1 MTDIENETA
10 AAGSKRDR
18 TILLAGLITY
28 GVGQSLLYII
38 FLPLG
43 LELGMPAWQIG
54 TIISISNLAILFS
67 APFWG
72 KTSDSWGRR
81 TVFVVGMVGYGI
93 GYAALAVGI
102 QAGLAGVILGLPL
115 FMGLVAARLIYGV
128 FAGAAQPAAQAY
140 MADTTD
146 ESSRAQAMAMIAAA
160 GGLGTIIGP
169 IFAGFLAKVDPL
181 FPMYAAAAI
190 GLLAAVWA
198 QFRLVEPAKHTH
210 AKASE
215 GTARVFKMIFPYLL
229 GWFVVFFVFTAI
241 QMIAG
246 FMIGNQLGV
255 TETDEQIAIIRNAF
269 MCMAIITVIMQV
281 VVMQK
286 FKMQPRLLLRVA
298 FIIFGL
304 VLLILPTA
312 VTTLQLYVVF
322 VGMGFAV
329 SLAMPSLTAA
339 ASLSLGPQDQGIGAG
354 LLTAA
359 PTFGMVL
366 GPLSMGFLY
375 EFSPVLSVQLCAGMV
390 LLTGIYFW
398 FVNVPL
404 TDLSKAGVKVDKV

>member
-1 MTDIENETA
+1 MTEAKTNNT
-10 AAGSKRDR
+10 AAGSNRDR

-43 LELGMPAWQIG
+43 LELGMSTGEIG

-67 APFWG
+67 APIWG
-72 KTSDSWGRR
+72 KKSDSWGRR
-81 TVFVVGMVGYGI
+81 TVFVVGMVGYGV
-93 GYAALAVGI
+93 GYAALAMGI
-102 QAGLAGVILGLPL
+102 QAGLAGVMLGLPL
-115 FMGLVAARLIYGV
+115 FMGLVAARLVYGV

-140 MADTTD
+140 IADTTD
-146 ESSRAQAMAMIAAA
+146 ESTRAQGMAMVAAA

-190 GLLAAVWA
+190 GILAAIWA
-198 QFRLVEPAKHTH
+198 QFRLVEPEKH
-210 AKASE
+210 AEPRPSS
-215 GTARVFKMIFPYLL
+215 GTARVFKSIFPYLL
-229 GWFVVFFVFTAI
+229 GWFVVFYVFTAI

-255 TETDEQIAIIRNAF
+255 SETDEQIAIIRNAF
-269 MCMAIITVIMQV
+269 MFMAVITVIMQV
-281 VVMQK
+281 VIMQK

-298 FIIFGL
+298 FIIFGA
-304 VLLILPTA
+304 VLLVLPTA
-312 VTTLQLYVVF
+312 SSTMQLYAVF

-339 ASLSLGPQDQGIGAG
+339 ASLTLGAQDQGVGAG

-366 GPLSMGFLY
+366 GPMSMGFLY
-375 EFSPVLSVQLCAGMV
+375 QVSPVLSIQLCAGMV
-390 LLTGIYFW
+390 ILTGIYFW
-398 FVNVPL
+398 FVKVPL
-404 TDLSKAGVKVDKV
+404 VPLAAKVTK

>member
-1 MTDIENETA
+1 MSDPKNNNT
-10 AAGSKRDR
+10 AAGSSRDR
-18 TILLAGLITY
+18 TILLFGLITY

-43 LELGMPAWQIG
+43 LDLGMSTGEIG

-67 APFWG
+67 APIWG

-81 TVFVVGMVGYGI
+81 TVFVVGMVGYGV
-93 GYAALAVGI
+93 GYAALALGI
-102 QAGLAGVILGLPL
+102 QAGLAGILLGLPL
-115 FMGLVAARLIYGV
+115 FMGLIAARLIYGV

-140 MADTTD
+140 IADTTD
-146 ESSRAQAMAMIAAA
+146 ESTRAQGMAMVAAA

-169 IFAGFLAKVDPL
+169 IFAGFLAKIDPL
-181 FPMYAAAAI
+181 FPMYAAAVI
-190 GLLAAVWA
+190 GVLAAIWA
-198 QFRLVEPAKHTH
+198 QFRLVEPEKHAQAKPS
-210 AKASE
+210 A
-215 GTARVFKMIFPYLL
+215 GTARVFKLIFPYLL

-255 TETDEQIAIIRNAF
+255 SDTDEQIAIIRNAF
-269 MCMAIITVIMQV
+269 MFMAVITVIMQV

-286 FKMQPRLLLRVA
+286 FKMQPRLLLRAA
-298 FIIFGL
+298 FIIFGV
-304 VLLILPTA
+304 VLLVLPTA
-312 VTTLQLYVVF
+312 TSTIQLYAVF
-322 VGMGFAV
+322 IGMGFAV

-339 ASLSLGPQDQGIGAG
+339 ASLKLGAQDQGVGAG

-366 GPLSMGFLY
+366 GPMSMGFLY
-375 EFSPVLSVQLCAGMV
+375 QLSPVLSIQLCAGM
-390 LLTGIYFW
+390 LILTGIFFW

-404 TDLSKAGVKVDKV
+404 APLEKKAAG